1 MFDRNGNS
9 SYNMD
14 TIFTHPMKRLE
25 LAFTFLQV
33 PLDYCLLLL
42 AGLSAY
48 ALRYTDVVTSIRP
61 ILFGL
66 NFDSYFAT
74 VSLVALGWMLIFSF
88 SGLYRFNPNRK
99 LARDLMKIIMACST
113 GFAAIAIYLFLT
125 IQKFDSRFLVLTGW
139 IFSMIY
145 VFAGRLVIRGIKG
158 ILYHYGIGQ
167 RATVIIG
174 DENFASTITQALAN
188 EPGHG
193 YKILGTYTTFNQRS
207 RAEIRKYLPDEIIFT
222 NPKADEDETLAAIDF
237 CNENHVTFKYSADLF
252 ATIATN
258 MSVSTVAGIPIIE
271 LRRTR
276 LSGWGRISKRIVDII
291 GSTILIILLSPIYL
305 IVSLIVAIETGF
317 PIIYKNERVGQFGE
331 NFFTLKFR
339 SMYKEVST
347 GSQFGKSGERALKQ
361 EAALIKTNSD
371 KNGPVYKIKNDPR
384 VTPFGRFTR
393 RWSIDELP
401 QFFNVLKGEMSLV
414 GPRPHQP
421 REVEHYEKHHKIVL
435 TIKPGITGLAQ
446 ISGRSNLSFEEEV
459 KLDTFYIENWNW
471 MMDLIILIKTPFVVL
486 LKKGAW

>member
-1 MFDRNGNS
+1 
-9 SYNMD
+9 
-14 TIFTHPMKRLE
+14 MKRLE
-25 LAFTFLQV
+25 LTLTFLQV

-48 ALRYTDVVTSIRP
+48 ALRSTDLVTAIRP

-66 NFDSYFAT
+66 PFDKYFTALC
-74 VSLVALGWMLIFSF
+74 LVALGWMLIFAF
-88 SGLYRFNPNRK
+88 SGLYHVNPNRK
-99 LARDLMKIIMACST
+99 LARDLTQIIMACST
-113 GFAAIAIYLFLT
+113 GFAAIAVYLFLT

-139 IFSMIY
+139 LISMVYIFT
-145 VFAGRLVIRGIKG
+145 GRLIVRGIKG
-158 ILYHYGIGQ
+158 ILYRYGIGQ
-167 RATVIIG
+167 RATIIIG
-174 DENFASTITQALAN
+174 DENFAETIKDALVN
-188 EPGHG
+188 EPGRG
-193 YKILGTYTTFNQRS
+193 YKIVGIYAVFNQRT

-252 ATIATN
+252 STISTN
-258 MSVSTVAGIPIIE
+258 MAVSTIAGIPIIE

-276 LSGWGRISKRIVDII
+276 LSGWGRIFKRIIDII
-291 GSTILIILLSPIYL
+291 GSFILITLSSPMYL
-305 IVSLIVAIETGF
+305 IASIVVFFESGS
-317 PIIYKNERVGQFGE
+317 PIIYKNERVGQFGL

-347 GSQFGKSGERALKQ
+347 GTQFGKSGERALKK
-361 EAALIKTNSD
+361 EAELIKISSSKD
-371 KNGPVYKIKNDPR
+371 GPVYKIKDDPR
-384 VTPFGRFTR
+384 VTPFGRFIR

-401 QFFNVLKGEMSLV
+401 QFVNVLKGEMSLV

-446 ISGRSNLSFEEEV
+446 ISGRSNLSFEEEI

-471 MMDLIILIKTPFVVL
+471 LLDLIILIKTPFVVL